1 MKKFYI
7 SILTL
12 IIISCNSSGNSN
24 ITSLIENGDLEEL
37 KKRKKEYVDTMN
49 TMQVELNEIN
59 DGIAFLDENE
69 KLTLVSNY
77 EIKEKVFNSYMEA
90 QANLKTRKNVLI
102 LPEFQGTLE
111 KIFVYEGQYVKK
123 GKLLAEINDSGLKE
137 QLDQLTIQA
146 NFAKEN
152 FERTERLWNNNIG
165 SEIQFLKSKTDFE
178 SSQKM
183 VEQMKDRLAKTKIY
197 APFDGEV
204 DEIISNQ
211 GSNLIPGVSQILRL
225 VNLDKIYAEA
235 SVSEKYI
242 SFIEEGTEAIVQVPL
257 LGKEIKSQIIQTG
270 NFINPSNRTFRVEVP
285 VENID
290 KKIKQNLDAKIKI
303 NIYSKDDAVVI
314 PLRIVR
320 EDASGE
326 NFVYVMNEYASELG
340 MNNTSFNNASGLP
353 DPLNVTS
360 AYDKYSKS
368 KFLNAS
374 GFKIY
379 SVSLDKNKS
388 SWLSAIKQDKL
399 SWSEHVCDYKGW
411 QSDAAVKYNIQRIPS
426 NFIIDA
432 NGVIIAKNLTGD
444 MLHTEL
450 DKLVKS
456 F

>member
-7 SILTL
+7 SILVL
-12 IIISCNSSGNSN
+12 LIISCNSSGSSN
-24 ITSLIENGDLEEL
+24 ITSLIENGDIEEL

-69 KLTLVSNY
+69 KLTLVSSY
-77 EIKEKVFNSYMEA
+77 EIKEKVFNSYIEA
-90 QANLKTRKNVLI
+90 QANLKTRKNILI

-111 KIFVYEGQYVKK
+111 QIFVNEGQYVKK
-123 GKLLAEINDSGLKE
+123 GRLLAEINDSGLKE
-137 QLDQLTIQA
+137 QLEQLTIQA

-183 VEQMKDRLAKTKIY
+183 VEQMKDRLAKTKVY

-242 SFIEEGTEAIVQVPL
+242 SFIEEGTEAIVQIPL

-326 NFVYVMNEYASELG
+326 NFVYVMNQDVKEGVYITSKTFISLG
-340 MNNTSFNNASGLP
+340 NKNNTDVEVTEGL
-353 DPLNVTS
+353 
-360 AYDKYSKS
+360 
-368 KFLNAS
+368 
-374 GFKIY
+374 KI
-379 SVSLDKNKS
+379 
-388 SWLSAIKQDKL
+388 
-399 SWSEHVCDYKGW
+399 
-411 QSDAAVKYNIQRIPS
+411 
-426 NFIIDA
+426 
-432 NGVIIAKNLTGD
+432 GD
-444 MLHTEL
+444 MLVLEGASIVE
-450 DKLVKS
+450 DSQRVKLIN
-456 F
+456 

>member
-1 MKKFYI
+1 MKKLYI

-12 IIISCNSSGNSN
+12 IIIISCNSSGSSN

-137 QLDQLTIQA
+137 QLEQLTIQA

-242 SFIEEGTEAIVQVPL
+242 SFIEEGTEAIVQIPL

-320 EDASGE
+320 EDASGK
-326 NFVYVMNEYASELG
+326 NFVYVMNQDVKEGVYITSKTFISLG
-340 MNNTSFNNASGLP
+340 NKNNTDVEVTEGL
-353 DPLNVTS
+353 
-360 AYDKYSKS
+360 
-368 KFLNAS
+368 
-374 GFKIY
+374 KI
-379 SVSLDKNKS
+379 
-388 SWLSAIKQDKL
+388 
-399 SWSEHVCDYKGW
+399 
-411 QSDAAVKYNIQRIPS
+411 
-426 NFIIDA
+426 
-432 NGVIIAKNLTGD
+432 GD
-444 MLHTEL
+444 MLVLEGASIVE
-450 DKLVKS
+450 DSQRVKLIN
-456 F
+456 

>member
-1 MKKFYI
+1 MKKLYI

-12 IIISCNSSGNSN
+12 IIISCNSSRSSN

-69 KLTLVSNY
+69 KLTLVSSY

-123 GKLLAEINDSGLKE
+123 GKLLAEINDSGLQE
-137 QLDQLTIQA
+137 QLEQLTIQA

-242 SFIEEGTEAIVQVPL
+242 SFIEEGTEAIVQIPL

-303 NIYSKDDAVVI
+303 NIYSKDEAVVI

-326 NFVYVMNEYASELG
+326 NFVYVMNQDVKEGVYITSKTFISLG
-340 MNNTSFNNASGLP
+340 NKNNTDVEVTEGL
-353 DPLNVTS
+353 
-360 AYDKYSKS
+360 
-368 KFLNAS
+368 
-374 GFKIY
+374 KI
-379 SVSLDKNKS
+379 
-388 SWLSAIKQDKL
+388 
-399 SWSEHVCDYKGW
+399 
-411 QSDAAVKYNIQRIPS
+411 
-426 NFIIDA
+426 
-432 NGVIIAKNLTGD
+432 GD
-444 MLHTEL
+444 MLVLEGASIVE
-450 DKLVKS
+450 DSQRVKLIN
-456 F
+456 

>member
-1 MKKFYI
+1 MKKLYI

-12 IIISCNSSGNSN
+12 IIISCNSSGSSN

-59 DGIAFLDENE
+59 YGIDFLDENE

-137 QLDQLTIQA
+137 QLEQLTIQA

-242 SFIEEGTEAIVQVPL
+242 SFIEEGTEAIVQIPL

-303 NIYSKDDAVVI
+303 NIYSKEDAVVI

-320 EDASGE
+320 EDASGK
-326 NFVYVMNEYASELG
+326 NFVYVMNQDVKEGVYITSKTFISLG
-340 MNNTSFNNASGLP
+340 NKNNTDVEVTEGL
-353 DPLNVTS
+353 
-360 AYDKYSKS
+360 
-368 KFLNAS
+368 
-374 GFKIY
+374 KI
-379 SVSLDKNKS
+379 
-388 SWLSAIKQDKL
+388 
-399 SWSEHVCDYKGW
+399 
-411 QSDAAVKYNIQRIPS
+411 
-426 NFIIDA
+426 
-432 NGVIIAKNLTGD
+432 GD
-444 MLHTEL
+444 MLVLEGASIVE
-450 DKLVKS
+450 DSQRVKLIN
-456 F
+456 

>member
-1 MKKFYI
+1 MKKLYI
-7 SILTL
+7 SILAL
-12 IIISCNSSGNSN
+12 IIISCNSSGSSN

-242 SFIEEGTEAIVQVPL
+242 SFIEEGTEAIVQIPL

-303 NIYSKDDAVVI
+303 NIYSKDEAVVI

-320 EDASGE
+320 EDASGK
-326 NFVYVMNEYASELG
+326 NFVYVMNQDVKEGVYITSKTFISLG
-340 MNNTSFNNASGLP
+340 NKNNTDVEVTEGL
-353 DPLNVTS
+353 
-360 AYDKYSKS
+360 
-368 KFLNAS
+368 
-374 GFKIY
+374 KI
-379 SVSLDKNKS
+379 
-388 SWLSAIKQDKL
+388 
-399 SWSEHVCDYKGW
+399 
-411 QSDAAVKYNIQRIPS
+411 
-426 NFIIDA
+426 
-432 NGVIIAKNLTGD
+432 GD
-444 MLHTEL
+444 MLVLEGASIVE
-450 DKLVKS
+450 DSQRVKLIN
-456 F
+456 

>member
-12 IIISCNSSGNSN
+12 IIISCNSSGSSN

-111 KIFVYEGQYVKK
+111 QIFVYEGQYVQK

-137 QLDQLTIQA
+137 QLEQLTIQA

-204 DEIISNQ
+204 DEIISNP

-290 KKIKQNLDAKIKI
+290 NKIKQNLDAKIKI
-303 NIYSKDDAVVI
+303 NIYSKKDAVVI

-320 EDASGE
+320 EDASGR
-326 NFVYVMNEYASELG
+326 NFVYVMNQDIKEGVYVTTKTFISLG
-340 MNNTSFNNASGLP
+340 NKNNTDVEVTEGL
-353 DPLNVTS
+353 
-360 AYDKYSKS
+360 
-368 KFLNAS
+368 
-374 GFKIY
+374 KI
-379 SVSLDKNKS
+379 
-388 SWLSAIKQDKL
+388 
-399 SWSEHVCDYKGW
+399 
-411 QSDAAVKYNIQRIPS
+411 
-426 NFIIDA
+426 
-432 NGVIIAKNLTGD
+432 GD
-444 MLHTEL
+444 MLVLEGASIVE
-450 DKLVKS
+450 DSQRVKLIN
-456 F
+456 

>member
-1 MKKFYI
+1 MKKFYK

-12 IIISCNSSGNSN
+12 IVISCNSSGNSN
-24 ITSLIENGDLEEL
+24 ISTLIEDGDLEEL
-37 KKRKKEYVDTMN
+37 KKRKKEYVDAMN

-77 EIKEKVFNSYMEA
+77 EIKEKIFNSYIEA

-111 KIFVYEGQYVKK
+111 QIFVSEGQKVKK

-137 QLDQLTIQA
+137 QLEQLTIQA

-152 FERTERLWNNNIG
+152 FERTQRLWNNNIG

-178 SSQKM
+178 SSQKI

-211 GSNLIPGVSQILRL
+211 GSNLIPGVSPILRL
-225 VNLDKIYAEA
+225 VNLDVIYAEA

-242 SFIEEGTEAIVQVPL
+242 SFIDKGTEAIVQIPL
-257 LGKEIKSQIIQTG
+257 LGKEVTSQITQTG

-285 VENID
+285 VKNLD
-290 KKIKQNLDAKIKI
+290 NRIKQNLDAKIKI
-303 NIYSKDDAVVI
+303 NIYSQNDAVVI

-320 EDASGE
+320 EDASGN
-326 NFVYVMNEYASELG
+326 NFVYIMNADIKEGVYITTKTFITLG
-340 MNNTSFNNASGLP
+340 NKNNIDVEVTDGLQIG
-353 DPLNVTS
+353 DILVLEGANIVEDS
-360 AYDKYSKS
+360 QR
-368 KFLNAS
+368 
-374 GFKIY
+374 
-379 SVSLDKNKS
+379 V
-388 SWLSAIKQDKL
+388 KL
-399 SWSEHVCDYKGW
+399 I
-411 QSDAAVKYNIQRIPS
+411 N
-426 NFIIDA
+426 
-432 NGVIIAKNLTGD
+432 
-444 MLHTEL
+444 
-450 DKLVKS
+450 
-456 F
+456 

>member
-7 SILTL
+7 SILVL
-12 IIISCNSSGNSN
+12 LIISCNSSGSSN
-24 ITSLIENGDLEEL
+24 ITSLIENGDIEEL

-69 KLTLVSNY
+69 KLTLVSSY
-77 EIKEKVFNSYMEA
+77 EIKEKVFNSYIEA
-90 QANLKTRKNVLI
+90 QANLKTRKNILI

-111 KIFVYEGQYVKK
+111 QIFVNEGQYVKK
-123 GKLLAEINDSGLKE
+123 GRLLAEINDSGLKE
-137 QLDQLTIQA
+137 QLEQLTIQA

-183 VEQMKDRLAKTKIY
+183 VEQMKDRLAKTKVY

-242 SFIEEGTEAIVQVPL
+242 SFIEEGTEVIVQVPL
-257 LGKEIKSQIIQTG
+257 LGKEIKSKIIQTG
-270 NFINPSNRTFRVEVP
+270 NFINPNNRTFRVEVP

-290 KKIKQNLDAKIKI
+290 NKIKQNLDAKIKI
-303 NIYSKDDAVVI
+303 NIYSKKDAVII
-314 PLRIVR
+314 PLKIVR
-320 EDASGE
+320 EDASGK
-326 NFVYVMNEYASELG
+326 NFVYVMNQDVKEGVYITDKTFISLG
-340 MNNTSFNNASGLP
+340 NKNNTDIEVTEGL
-353 DPLNVTS
+353 
-360 AYDKYSKS
+360 
-368 KFLNAS
+368 
-374 GFKIY
+374 KI
-379 SVSLDKNKS
+379 
-388 SWLSAIKQDKL
+388 
-399 SWSEHVCDYKGW
+399 
-411 QSDAAVKYNIQRIPS
+411 
-426 NFIIDA
+426 
-432 NGVIIAKNLTGD
+432 GD
-444 MLHTEL
+444 MLVLEGASIVE
-450 DKLVKS
+450 DSQRVKLIN
-456 F
+456 

>member
-12 IIISCNSSGNSN
+12 IIISCNSSGSSN

-111 KIFVYEGQYVKK
+111 QIFVYEGQYVQK

-137 QLDQLTIQA
+137 QLEQLTIQA

-290 KKIKQNLDAKIKI
+290 NKIKQNLDAKIKI
-303 NIYSKDDAVVI
+303 NIYSKKDAVVI

-320 EDASGE
+320 EDASGR
-326 NFVYVMNEYASELG
+326 NFVYVMNQDIKEGVYVTTKTFISLG
-340 MNNTSFNNASGLP
+340 NKNYTDVEVTEGL
-353 DPLNVTS
+353 
-360 AYDKYSKS
+360 
-368 KFLNAS
+368 
-374 GFKIY
+374 KI
-379 SVSLDKNKS
+379 
-388 SWLSAIKQDKL
+388 
-399 SWSEHVCDYKGW
+399 
-411 QSDAAVKYNIQRIPS
+411 
-426 NFIIDA
+426 
-432 NGVIIAKNLTGD
+432 GD
-444 MLHTEL
+444 MLVLEGASIVE
-450 DKLVKS
+450 DSQRVKLIN
-456 F
+456 

>member
-12 IIISCNSSGNSN
+12 RIISCNSSGSSN

-242 SFIEEGTEAIVQVPL
+242 SFIEEGTEAIVQIPL

-285 VENID
+285 VENLD

-303 NIYSKDDAVVI
+303 NIYSKDEAVVI

-320 EDASGE
+320 EDASGK
-326 NFVYVMNEYASELG
+326 NFVYVMNQDVKEGVYITSKTFISLG
-340 MNNTSFNNASGLP
+340 NKNNTDVEVTEGL
-353 DPLNVTS
+353 
-360 AYDKYSKS
+360 
-368 KFLNAS
+368 
-374 GFKIY
+374 KI
-379 SVSLDKNKS
+379 
-388 SWLSAIKQDKL
+388 
-399 SWSEHVCDYKGW
+399 
-411 QSDAAVKYNIQRIPS
+411 
-426 NFIIDA
+426 
-432 NGVIIAKNLTGD
+432 GD
-444 MLHTEL
+444 MLVLEGASIVE
-450 DKLVKS
+450 DSQRVKLIN
-456 F
+456 

>member
-12 IIISCNSSGNSN
+12 IIISCNSSGSSS
-24 ITSLIENGDLEEL
+24 ITSLIDNGDLDGL
-37 KKRKKEYVDTMN
+37 KKRKKEYVDNMN

-111 KIFVYEGQYVKK
+111 QIFVNEGQNVKK

-137 QLDQLTIQA
+137 QLEQLTIQA

-290 KKIKQNLDAKIKI
+290 NKIKQNLDAKIKI
-303 NIYSKDDAVVI
+303 NIYSKKDAVVI

-320 EDASGE
+320 EDASGR
-326 NFVYVMNEYASELG
+326 NFVYVMNQDVKEGVYVTAKTFISLG
-340 MNNTSFNNASGLP
+340 NKNNTDVEVTEGL
-353 DPLNVTS
+353 
-360 AYDKYSKS
+360 
-368 KFLNAS
+368 
-374 GFKIY
+374 KI
-379 SVSLDKNKS
+379 
-388 SWLSAIKQDKL
+388 
-399 SWSEHVCDYKGW
+399 
-411 QSDAAVKYNIQRIPS
+411 
-426 NFIIDA
+426 
-432 NGVIIAKNLTGD
+432 GD
-444 MLHTEL
+444 MLVLEGASIVE
-450 DKLVKS
+450 DSQRVKLIN
-456 F
+456 

>member
-1 MKKFYI
+1 MKKLYI

-12 IIISCNSSGNSN
+12 IIISCNSSGSSN

-242 SFIEEGTEAIVQVPL
+242 SFIEEGTEAIVQIPL

-303 NIYSKDDAVVI
+303 NIYSKEDAVVI

-320 EDASGE
+320 EDASGK
-326 NFVYVMNEYASELG
+326 NFVYVMNQDVKEGVYITSKTFISLG
-340 MNNTSFNNASGLP
+340 NKNNTDVEVTEGL
-353 DPLNVTS
+353 
-360 AYDKYSKS
+360 
-368 KFLNAS
+368 
-374 GFKIY
+374 KI
-379 SVSLDKNKS
+379 
-388 SWLSAIKQDKL
+388 
-399 SWSEHVCDYKGW
+399 
-411 QSDAAVKYNIQRIPS
+411 
-426 NFIIDA
+426 
-432 NGVIIAKNLTGD
+432 GD
-444 MLHTEL
+444 MLVLEGASIVE
-450 DKLVKS
+450 DSQRVKLIN
-456 F
+456 

>member
-12 IIISCNSSGNSN
+12 IIISCNSSGSSN

-111 KIFVYEGQYVKK
+111 QIFVYEGQYVQK

-137 QLDQLTIQA
+137 QLEQITIQA

-290 KKIKQNLDAKIKI
+290 NKIKQNLDAKIKI
-303 NIYSKDDAVVI
+303 NIYSKKDAVVI

-320 EDASGE
+320 EDASGR
-326 NFVYVMNEYASELG
+326 NFVYVMNQDIKEGVYVTTKTFISLG
-340 MNNTSFNNASGLP
+340 NKNNTDVEVTEGL
-353 DPLNVTS
+353 
-360 AYDKYSKS
+360 
-368 KFLNAS
+368 
-374 GFKIY
+374 KI
-379 SVSLDKNKS
+379 
-388 SWLSAIKQDKL
+388 
-399 SWSEHVCDYKGW
+399 
-411 QSDAAVKYNIQRIPS
+411 
-426 NFIIDA
+426 
-432 NGVIIAKNLTGD
+432 GD
-444 MLHTEL
+444 MLVLEGASIVE
-450 DKLVKS
+450 DSQRVKLIN
-456 F
+456 